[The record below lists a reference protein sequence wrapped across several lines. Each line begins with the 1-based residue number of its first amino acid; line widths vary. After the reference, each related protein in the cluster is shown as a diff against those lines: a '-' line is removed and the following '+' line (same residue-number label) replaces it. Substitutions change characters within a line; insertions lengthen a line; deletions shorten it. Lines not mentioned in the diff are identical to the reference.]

1 MAPPAKLQARNHH
14 QDASKKK
21 KRSKDDPAAK
31 HDLSLP
37 QLLLEE
43 DVDKMSS
50 KSRSAKSRKLQEP
63 EEFVNTTLS
72 NKILREAQK
81 QQKEIQREKDEETGV
96 AAARAAFSSIQD
108 GISSDEENEDDGFS
122 DTQSHYDEFEEI
134 PEEEERILAMFMADK
149 AEPQRTLADLIMQ
162 KIHENELAVKDTGER
177 PLPAVD
183 AKVIEVYKGVG
194 KLLSRYRSGK
204 VPKAFKILPSL
215 SNWEEVLYLTE
226 PENWSANAMYQA
238 TRMFASNLNAKMA
251 QRFYNLVLL
260 PRVRDDINSN
270 KRLHFAL
277 YQALKKAVYKP
288 SAFYKGILLPL
299 CQSRTC
305 NLREAVIIGSVIQKV
320 SIPSLHSSVALL
332 KIAEMEYC
340 GTNSY
345 FMKLLLDKKYALP
358 YRVLDGVIAHF
369 MRFLEDD
376 RTMPVIWH
384 QCLLAFVQR
393 YKNELRKGDKDS
405 LERLMRHHKHYLVTP
420 EIKRE
425 LQHSHNHGQSGADT
439 SMADANYSIGVVN
452 AHIEEDIWNLPE
464 VPISMEE

>member
-1 MAPPAKLQARNHH
+1 MQAMASTTQKRKKQGAAPSTSPH
-14 QDASKKK
+14 Q
-21 KRSKDDPAAK
+21 
-31 HDLSLP
+31 LSLP
-37 QLLLEE
+37 QLLDTNRDLPT
-43 DVDKMSS
+43 
-50 KSRSAKSRKLQEP
+50 KSRPPKSRKLQEP
-63 EEFVNTTLS
+63 EQYVNSSLS
-72 NKILREAQK
+72 NKILQEARK
-81 QQKEIQREKDEETGV
+81 QQIEIEKERDEETGI
-96 AAARAAFSSIQD
+96 AAAREAFSLINA
-108 GISSDEENEDDGFS
+108 GIDSDEDEEDDEDGFS
-122 DTQSHYDEFEEI
+122 DSYSHYEEFEAV
-134 PEEEERILAMFMADK
+134 PEEEERILAMFMAEK
-149 AEPQRTLADLIMQ
+149 AGPQRTLADLIVE
-162 KIHENELAVKDTGER
+162 KIREKDSALPDTGGR
-177 PLPAVD
+177 LLPAVD
-183 AKVIEVYKGVG
+183 SKIIEVYRGVG

-226 PENWSANAMYQA
+226 PENWTANAMYQA
-238 TRMFASNLNAKMA
+238 TRIFASNLNAKMA

-260 PRVRDDINSN
+260 PRVRNDIKVH

-277 YQALKKAVYKP
+277 YQAMKKAVYKP

-358 YRVLDGVIAHF
+358 YRVLDAIVTHF
-369 MRFLEDD
+369 VRFLEDD

-384 QCLLAFVQR
+384 QCLLAFIQR
-393 YKNELRKGDKDS
+393 YKNELRKEDKDN

-425 LQHSHNHGQSGADT
+425 LQNSVNRGQTGADVF
-439 SMADANYSIGVVN
+439 MADASISSCVVN
-452 AHIEEDIWNLPE
+452 ARIEEDIWNLPE
-464 VPISMEE
+464 VPMEMED